1 MLEAIP
7 PQGQAGP
14 LLSVTTRDS
23 RFHHHVLQSESGALM
38 RSGIQSAFQ
47 FDMEMP
53 QPLFL
58 FTPELSFEG
67 LAAHAFLH

>member
-1 MLEAIP
+1 
-7 PQGQAGP
+7 
-14 LLSVTTRDS
+14 
-23 RFHHHVLQSESGALM
+23 VLQSPSGAVFLS
-38 RSGIQSAFQ
+38 SGIQSAFQ

-67 LAAHAFLH
+67 LTAHALLH

>member
-1 MLEAIP
+1 V
-7 PQGQAGP
+7 GVCG
-14 LLSVTTRDS
+14 
-23 RFHHHVLQSESGALM
+23 FHYRKFGGESGQMLL

-58 FTPELSFEG
+58 FTPKLSFEG

>member
-1 MLEAIP
+1 MGASGLHYRKFGCESVP
-7 PQGQAGP
+7 V
-14 LLSVTTRDS
+14 LLS
-23 RFHHHVLQSESGALM
+23 
-38 RSGIQSAFQ
+38 SGIQSAFQ

>member
-1 MLEAIP
+1 M
-7 PQGQAGP
+7 
-14 LLSVTTRDS
+14 LLS
-23 RFHHHVLQSESGALM
+23 
-38 RSGIQSAFQ
+38 SGIQSAFQ

-58 FTPELSFEG
+58 FTPELSFES